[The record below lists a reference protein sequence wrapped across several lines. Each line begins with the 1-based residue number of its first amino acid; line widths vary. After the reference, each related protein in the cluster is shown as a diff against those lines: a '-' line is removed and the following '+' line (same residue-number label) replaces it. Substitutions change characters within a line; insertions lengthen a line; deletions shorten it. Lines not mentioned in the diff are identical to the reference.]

1 MNEVTQEVCFTRFDL
16 NLFFAYN
23 ENFEKKA
30 FFVIALTKN
39 HVTRILLMIGEY
51 VRMIFDVF
59 LAALQKPPSWPLL
72 REQLYNIGVMS
83 LSVVAITGF
92 TTGFVLAA
100 QSFYQLGEKG
110 LSAVTGVLVGKSMI
124 TELGPILT
132 SFMVT
137 GRVGSAMCAE
147 LGSMRVT
154 EQIDAMRSM
163 AVNPNAYLVAPRFF
177 AGITMV
183 PLLTFFSA
191 MMGILGG
198 YLIAATLF
206 HMSFASYFDPM
217 RIHIGLFDMASGF
230 IKSFIF
236 GILMI
241 TVCCYKGM
249 RASGGAAGV
258 GKATTQS
265 VVTSYILIL
274 LSDFLLT
281 MGLNM
286 INQELKYN
294 WMK

>member
-1 MNEVTQEVCFTRFDL
+1 M
-16 NLFFAYN
+16 
-23 ENFEKKA
+23 
-30 FFVIALTKN
+30 IALAQSQAL
-39 HVTRILLMIGEY
+39 RLLEMIGDY
-51 VRMIFDVF
+51 FRMVVDVF
-59 LAALQKPPSWPLL
+59 VAAVRRPPSWALL
-72 REQLYNIGVMS
+72 QEQLFHIGVMS

-110 LSAVTGVLVGKSMI
+110 LSAVTGVLVGKAMI

-132 SFMVT
+132 AFMVT

-154 EQIDAMRSM
+154 EQIDAMKSM

-177 AGITMV
+177 AGIIMV

-191 MMGILGG
+191 IMGIMGG
-198 YLIAATLF
+198 FLIASTLF
-206 HMSFASYFDPM
+206 NMTSASYFDPM
-217 RIHIGLFDMASGF
+217 RLHISLFDVASGF
-230 IKSFIF
+230 VKSFIF
-236 GILMI
+236 GVLLV

-249 RASGGAAGV
+249 KTSGGAAGV

-274 LSDFLLT
+274 ISDFLLT
-281 MGLNM
+281 MGLNI